1 LDWLLDWLEDI
12 VASGNKAL
20 VFSQYREFGQDFLFK
35 KLDARFGC
43 IHYGR
48 ATTDKE
54 KQEKI
59 NLFCDDARK
68 CVFIANPATAGTGL
82 PDLKV
87 ANYVVHFDHW
97 WNPARQ
103 NQASGRILGIGQR
116 KDAFIA
122 DVWVENSI
130 EGRIEEILAR
140 KKALFDRVID
150 SQTSVG
156 GTGLSTEE
164 LFGLFDLDVPEHLR
178 TARKTETQKG
188 ARKGGLKD
196 ISPRD
201 MELLVERLYRA
212 MGYSAR
218 VTPQTRDGGID
229 VEALR
234 DTVSDREK
242 LAIQCKHQTAVVG
255 REVLQKLLGVISAD
269 PTYSAG
275 VIVTSSEF
283 SADARQFAQQNGRLR
298 LVDRSALERLLA
310 HHRVQIRG

>member
-1 LDWLLDWLEDI
+1 
-12 VASGNKAL
+12 
-20 VFSQYREFGQDFLFK
+20 
-35 KLDARFGC
+35 
-43 IHYGR
+43 
-48 ATTDKE
+48 
-54 KQEKI
+54 
-59 NLFCDDARK
+59 
-68 CVFIANPATAGTGL
+68 L